1 VSGETALFRD
11 HGKVFHGSIYSVK
24 ISKRL
29 NLLFVSNSAGQ
40 LKQIDLDDLEA
51 KDSLP
56 VIKDVGTVVKS
67 GIIEM

>member
-1 VSGETALFRD
+1 LFRD

-40 LKQIDLDDLEA
+40 LKQIELDDLEA